1 MKHIYFRRWLGAC
14 LVLGS
19 VQAHATLVDFQ
30 GFANGSRTINYS
42 LSSPHG
48 TTTGSVAAGGLS
60 TLVDG
65 APQRTTYSIDLYEHL
80 DFSDAAYS
88 DYQTVS
94 GLVYTFAN
102 PNAALDIGRLFSA
115 GHSLN
120 NAVMQAAFQIAIWE
134 VAYETSGDYGLSTGS
149 AMFKRGDANSNGALT
164 LADNW
169 LDDLDSVANRF
180 NVQVL
185 RSVGTGGG
193 AGHQDQVFADLNPVT
208 ASSSVNRVPEPSSM
222 ALAVVA
228 IMGLG
233 FVRRRRPR

>member
-1 MKHIYFRRWLGAC
+1 MAMKHIYFRRWLGAC
-14 LVLGS
+14 MVLGS

-30 GFANGSRTINYS
+30 GFANGSRTISFS

-48 TTTGSVAAGGLS
+48 TATGSVAAGGL
-60 TLVDG
+60 TTQVDG

-88 DYQTVS
+88 DYQTVG
-94 GLVYTFAN
+94 GLAYTFAN

-115 GHSLN
+115 GHNLN

-149 AMFKRGDANSNGALT
+149 AKFKRGDANSNGALT
-164 LADNW
+164 LAGNW

-180 NVQVL
+180 DVQVL
-185 RSVGTGGG
+185 RSVGTRNI
-193 AGHQDQVFADLNPVT
+193 AGH
-208 ASSSVNRVPEPSSM
+208 
-222 ALAVVA
+222 
-228 IMGLG
+228 
-233 FVRRRRPR
+233 

>member
-1 MKHIYFRRWLGAC
+1 M
-14 LVLGS
+14 VLGS

-30 GFANGSRTINYS
+30 GFANGSRTISFS
-42 LSSPHG
+42 LSSPHVSAS
-48 TTTGSVAAGGLS
+48 GSVAAGGLS

-88 DYQTVS
+88 DYQTVG
-94 GLVYTFAN
+94 GLAYTFAN

-115 GHSLN
+115 GHDIN
-120 NAVMQAAFQIAIWE
+120 NTVMQAAFQIAIWE
-134 VAYETSGDYGLSTGS
+134 VAYETSGDYDLSTGS
-149 AMFKRGDANSNGALT
+149 AKFKRGDANSNGALT
-164 LADNW
+164 LAGNW

-180 NVQVL
+180 DVQVL
-185 RSVGTGGG
+185 RSVGTRGT
-193 AGHQDQVFADLNPVT
+193 AGHQDQVFADLKQVT
-208 ASSSVNRVPEPSSM
+208 GAAAVNRVPEPSSM
-222 ALAVVA
+222 GLAVVA